1 VTRKDSTAAAT
12 YRSGYKE
19 VLRLVDAQAV
29 DVVLCWKWDRFIR
42 EPLDLECLLSAV
54 LVDPPAPTGQV
65 PAPTGQVPAPT
76 GQVPAPTGQVVGWTP
91 PENMDGCARRG

>member
-1 VTRKDSTAAAT
+1 
-12 YRSGYKE
+12 
-19 VLRLVDAQAV
+19 
-29 DVVLCWKWDRFIR
+29 VVLCWKWDRFIR

-65 PAPTGQVPAPT
+65 PAPTGQVI
-76 GQVPAPTGQVVGWTP
+76 GWTP